1 MNGKITLLSKSL
13 TETNILAKFDPNWII
28 PWIGINASGG
38 TTNDKPTNIRI
49 PPPRLRAVDIKEQ
62 IKFRIIKKTAAYI
75 EIVSGKRDEK
85 SINLKD

>member
-1 MNGKITLLSKSL
+1 
-13 TETNILAKFDPNWII
+13 
-28 PWIGINASGG
+28 
-38 TTNDKPTNIRI
+38 
-49 PPPRLRAVDIKEQ
+49 VDIKEQ